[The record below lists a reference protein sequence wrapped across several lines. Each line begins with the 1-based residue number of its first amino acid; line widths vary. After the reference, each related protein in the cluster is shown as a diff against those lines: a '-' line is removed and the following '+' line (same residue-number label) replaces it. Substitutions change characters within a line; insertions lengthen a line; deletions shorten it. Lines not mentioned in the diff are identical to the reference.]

1 MKRPDHDLGDD
12 PTLAGEADV
21 IRRRL
26 NALAWLLDSSIRLPG
41 IGFRIGLDALLGL
54 IPVVGDAVGVL
65 ISGYIVRE
73 AARLGVPRSTLV
85 RMVANVA
92 IEGLVGMVPLLGDVF
107 DAAWKAN
114 QRNAR
119 LLNEHVANP
128 GRAAASSRKFAI
140 LLGAGLLALLFLMG
154 LLAALFWN
162 WVLNLAAA

>member
-1 MKRPDHDLGDD
+1 MKRPDHDLGD
-12 PTLAGEADV
+12 PTLAGEAEV
-21 IRRRL
+21 IRQRL
-26 NALAWLLDSSIRLPG
+26 NALAWLLDNSIRLPG

-119 LLNEHVANP
+119 LLNEYVANP
-128 GRAAASSRKFAI
+128 GRAAASSRKFVV

-154 LLAALFWN
+154 LLAALFWS